1 MLEEKQKKI
10 VQKLKNMFLIKKEN
24 TEEETDNKRKIE
36 NLVTFIVILIITVIV
51 INIIWNGG
59 KFKKENKAIA
69 EKTLAKEESM
79 EVREKDTRNAK
90 CKPRTKAR
98 GHSAKY

>member
-59 KFKKENKAIA
+59 KTKKENKAIA
-69 EKTLAKEESM
+69 EKTLAKEEST
-79 EVREKDTRNAK
+79 EIREKDTRNAK
-90 CKPRTKAR
+90 CKP
-98 GHSAKY
+98 